1 MYLLKILLYNI
12 LVVRIDLIKFFD
24 LCLILGENLYNELKC
39 LLISKK
45 IILDILYIIGFLLM
59 VLECVICVYG

>member
-1 MYLLKILLYNI
+1 MFLLNILLYNI
-12 LVVRIDLIKFFD
+12 IVVRIDWIKFFD
-24 LCLILGENLYNELKC
+24 VCLILGENLYNKLKC